1 MQEVYIVES
10 FILEVIN
17 LSHQRVILDRRVFKV
32 SLELLA
38 ELLLVHD
45 GVDSAWIAVILGKL
59 SEVLVSHGVTLD
71 ILALLATTVDHVGHL
86 ERLTVLGLHALVSI
100 LPKGHARGGSSCSS
114 LQVLGRS
121 VLDGSLVRHLDRLLS
136 SGSSCASLL
145 GGVGASL
152 LDGVLLGRVDA
163 EEPVGGV

>member
-1 MQEVYIVES
+1 M
-10 FILEVIN
+10 
-17 LSHQRVILDRRVFKV
+17 FKV
-32 SLELLA
+32 SLEFLA
-38 ELLLVHD
+38 VLILIHD
-45 GVDSAWIAVILGKL
+45 GVDSAWVAVVLSKL

-136 SGSSCASLL
+136 SCAFLL

-163 EEPVGGV
+163 KEPVGGV

>member
-1 MQEVYIVES
+1 M
-10 FILEVIN
+10 
-17 LSHQRVILDRRVFKV
+17 FKV
-32 SLELLA
+32 SLEFLA
-38 ELLLVHD
+38 VLILIHD
-45 GVDSAWIAVILGKL
+45 GVDSAWVAVVLGKL

-136 SGSSCASLL
+136 SCAFLL

-163 EEPVGGV
+163 KEPVGGV